1 MERLGDMKFSAT
13 SSRGFY
19 FVVGALLGSFYLTAR
34 IHGVASLKL
43 V

>member
-1 MERLGDMKFSAT
+1 MERLGDMKVFSNV
-13 SSRGFY
+13 SKGFY

-43 V
+43 L